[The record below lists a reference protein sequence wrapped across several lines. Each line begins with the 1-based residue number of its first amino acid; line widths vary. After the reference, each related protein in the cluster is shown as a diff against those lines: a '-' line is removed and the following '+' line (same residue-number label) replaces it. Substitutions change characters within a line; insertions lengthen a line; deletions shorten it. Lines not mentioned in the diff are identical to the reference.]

1 MAVAA
6 EQSLLVQ
13 QLQAGFNIRSSLPEV
28 VHIDDL
34 SDPLF
39 TALDRGT

>member
-13 QLQAGFNIRSSLPEV
+13 QLEAGFDIRPSLPEV
-28 VHIDDL
+28 VHIDDPT
-34 SDPLF
+34 DPQF
-39 TALDRGT
+39 TALDPGA